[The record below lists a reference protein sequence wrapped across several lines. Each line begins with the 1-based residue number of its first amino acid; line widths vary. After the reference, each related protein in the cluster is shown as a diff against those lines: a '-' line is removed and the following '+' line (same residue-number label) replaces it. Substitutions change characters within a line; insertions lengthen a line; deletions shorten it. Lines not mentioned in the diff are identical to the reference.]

1 LSVDPT
7 SFLYDEIKNAK
18 RKLEKA
24 LSVGD
29 NVSACREAQR
39 IAELLREYA
48 KYKRVGSKD
57 MLELAKEYEDLAA
70 QLRKGESVVSNRT
83 SEITSRV
90 KVASSSVAREM
101 KAEGE
106 VAKLDAEF
114 DAQAET
120 LITKADVSWGDIA
133 GLDDV
138 KKALMEAIFFSL
150 AKPEEPVRVEPP
162 RRFLLYGPPGTG
174 KTLLAMAA
182 SNMLKATFFDVSI
195 SKVLSRYVGD
205 SPRML
210 SAIFR
215 VAYHKAPSVI
225 FFDEVEA
232 LTIKRDLGKEPA
244 TGVLQTFLTEL
255 DGFKSKY
262 LDKPVLVI
270 AATNKPWLL
279 DEAILSRFE
288 KRIYIPLPNRE
299 SRKQIFKLE
308 IEKRGFKLQ
317 GITFDEL
324 VNLTEGYSGR
334 DIANICKEAI
344 MMMLRRANP
353 NIADKLQK
361 VKDLSELEQ
370 ETYRIEPITREEL
383 LEALNRIKPAISQ
396 EEVKKYEEW
405 GRQFGS

>member
-396 EEVKKYEEW
+396 EEVKKYKEW

>member
-1 LSVDPT
+1 MSVDPT

-396 EEVKKYEEW
+396 EEVKKYKEW